1 MGVKLLCLV
10 ILVENIWRKCHKVI
24 VNIVNLVITVLTEK
38 DISQVSRVSSAL
50 GNPTRLRIV
59 DLISET
65 KRPLHIKAVAEIMKK
80 DYAAVYRHVKVL
92 QGSGLLEVYEVGRS
106 RVLYPKNVELI
117 KQFIQVANKMIQ
129 EKE

>member
-1 MGVKLLCLV
+1 MGVKLLCLF

>member
-1 MGVKLLCLV
+1 MF
-10 ILVENIWRKCHKVI
+10 ILAENVWRKCHKVI
-24 VNIVNLVITVLTEK
+24 VNILSLVKTVLTEE
-38 DISQVSRVSSAL
+38 DISQVSKVSSAL
-50 GNPTRLRIV
+50 GNPTRIRIV

-106 RVLYPKNVELI
+106 RVLYPKNVELF
-117 KQFIQVANKMIQ
+117 KQFVQVAKKMVQ
-129 EKE
+129 EEQ